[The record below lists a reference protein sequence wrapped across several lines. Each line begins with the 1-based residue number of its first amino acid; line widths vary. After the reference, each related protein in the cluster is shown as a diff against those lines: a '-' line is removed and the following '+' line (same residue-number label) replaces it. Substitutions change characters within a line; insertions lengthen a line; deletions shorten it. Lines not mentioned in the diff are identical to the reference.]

1 MKPLFF
7 PLVITVATCLSS
19 RLCAEVVFFDE
30 FNKPGS
36 SASSGWYVRGENLE
50 SEKNV
55 KEGNLRLGRK
65 DGLLPVSRA
74 GGIWKSFAPVSL
86 KEGQTLRLTVV
97 FSGAEV
103 ENAPFFRVALADSP
117 NSINAHGGILQEPA
131 PYYLYELGLPSGA
144 WAPRQEVGE
153 NLGFLEG
160 ASGGDAP
167 SEARVA
173 PCLLGFQSPPASK
186 PVFPGPQVVLAPG
199 QYDKKAVLVWELRN
213 EGGTL
218 VSTGSWTGPENSK
231 TDMTEVS
238 AAIIQH
244 FDFNKI
250 GIGFTVWDADWD
262 GGKHL
267 AESVSID
274 SVRLE
279 KF

>member
-7 PLVITVATCLSS
+7 PLVAIVASCLSS

-36 SASSGWYVRGENLE
+36 SASNGWYVRGENLE

-55 KEGNLRLGRK
+55 KEGSLQLGRK

-74 GGIWKSFAPVSL
+74 GGIWKSFGQVSL

-117 NSINAHGGILQEPA
+117 NPIDANGGTLQEPM
-131 PYYLYELGLPSGA
+131 PSFLYELGLPSGA
-144 WAPRQEVGE
+144 WAPRQEAGE

-160 ASGGDAP
+160 ASEEGIP
-167 SEARVA
+167 SNALIA
-173 PCLLGFQSPPASK
+173 PCLLGFQSPPTAK

-199 QYDKKAVLVWELRN
+199 RYDNKAVLVWELHN
-213 EGGTL
+213 EGGTM
-218 VSTGSWTGPENSK
+218 VSKGSWTGPEK
-231 TDMTEVS
+231 DRTDMVEVR
-238 AAIIQH
+238 AGIVQH
-244 FDFNKI
+244 FDFNKV
-250 GIGFTVWDADWD
+250 GIGFAVWDADWD

-274 SVRLE
+274 SIKLE
-279 KF
+279 KE